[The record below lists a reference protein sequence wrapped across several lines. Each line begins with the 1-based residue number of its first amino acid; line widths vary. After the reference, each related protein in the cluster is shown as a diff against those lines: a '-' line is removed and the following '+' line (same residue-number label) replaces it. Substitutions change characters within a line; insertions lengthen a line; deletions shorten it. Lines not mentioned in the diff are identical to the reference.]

1 MNLIYRHLANLKAY
15 ILVAAIA
22 AGFCVSGTTAYAAGS
37 ITYITFAF
45 GTQQPGGG
53 LSQNYRFMIQA
64 LRNQGI
70 PFTSIR
76 QTNIN
81 ALQGISNPGIN
92 VQRDLIG
99 LRLSATNDQQ
109 QIRNLILWFTADDW
123 YLRGFTANDGT
134 TWQFNDSDFN
144 LLSQFNDDAQ
154 NPPNRW
160 RINLKLWQQL
170 QLHATAGCKQIGPGY
185 QLDGDPWCDFRSR
198 RI

>member
-1 MNLIYRHLANLKAY
+1 
-15 ILVAAIA
+15 
-22 AGFCVSGTTAYAAGS
+22 
-37 ITYITFAF
+37 
-45 GTQQPGGG
+45 
-53 LSQNYRFMIQA
+53 MIQA

-123 YLRGFTANDGT
+123 
-134 TWQFNDSDFN
+134 
-144 LLSQFNDDAQ
+144 
-154 NPPNRW
+154 
-160 RINLKLWQQL
+160 
-170 QLHATAGCKQIGPGY
+170 
-185 QLDGDPWCDFRSR
+185 
-198 RI
+198 